1 MNGIIMGFDVPVSS
15 MVEKMIDGNSG
26 IIVRLHKLIYSFEE
40 DLMDIVHDIEL
51 AEAKERGDNPVIEVL
66 GEAFVQQIF

>member
-26 IIVRLHKLIYSFEE
+26 VIVRLHKLIYSFEE

-51 AEAKERGDNPVIEVL
+51 VEANERGDNTIVDVL
-66 GEAFVQQIF
+66 GEAFVQ

>member
-15 MVEKMIDGNSG
+15 RVEKMIDGNSG

-51 AEAKERGDNPVIEVL
+51 AEAKERGDNTVIEVL